1 MYEIISTTQIRW
13 IGINKINSS
22 NVTGLSLQNT
32 KLSITAVVDL
42 NAFHLNP
49 SHAKN
54 HT

>member
-1 MYEIISTTQIRW
+1 
-13 IGINKINSS
+13 
-22 NVTGLSLQNT
+22 LSLQNT

-54 HT
+54 HTWLIKDWQNSISSWRLANR